1 MTFEKINEI
10 LARYPDRK
18 GNLISIL
25 HEVQSEFN
33 YLPEDALKYISR
45 RLDIPITRLYSIATF
60 YHFFS
65 LKPKGRHTVSVC
77 LGTACHVKGS
87 ERVLRTV
94 ETALGVMEGETT
106 TDMRFTVGAVRC
118 VGACSLAPVM
128 VVNKETHGKV
138 NAKQVPNILSKYE

>member
-10 LARYPDRK
+10 LAHYPDKK

-33 YLPEDALKYISR
+33 YLPEDALRYISR
-45 RLDIPITRLYSIATF
+45 HLDIPITRLYAIATF

-65 LKPKGRHTVSVC
+65 LKTKGRHTINVC

-87 ERVLRTV
+87 ERILRAV
-94 ETALGVMEGETT
+94 ELALNVMEGETT

-128 VVNKETHGKV
+128 VIGKKTHSKV
-138 NAKQVPNILSKYE
+138 NPKQIPDILNKYE

>member
-33 YLPEDALKYISR
+33 YLPEDALRYISR
-45 RLDIPITRLYSIATF
+45 RLDIPVTRLYAIATF

-65 LKPKGRHTVSVC
+65 LKPKGRHTVNVC

-87 ERVLRTV
+87 ERVLRAV
-94 ETALGVMEGETT
+94 ELSLDVMEGETT

-128 VVNKETHGKV
+128 VIDKETHGKV
-138 NAKQVPNILSKYE
+138 NPKQVPKILSKYE